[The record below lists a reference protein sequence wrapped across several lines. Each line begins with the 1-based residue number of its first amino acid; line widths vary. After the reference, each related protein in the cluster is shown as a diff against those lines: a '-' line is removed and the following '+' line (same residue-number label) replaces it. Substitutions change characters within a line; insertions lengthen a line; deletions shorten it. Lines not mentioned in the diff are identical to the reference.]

1 MNLLQQTRDLCNL
14 YEIKPARSKGQNF
27 LIKEEVYDEIIA
39 SADLKPDDIVLEVGP
54 GLGFLT
60 AKLASKVK
68 QVIAV
73 ELDDKLAEILRIG
86 LMSQGVKNV
95 EVVNKNVLDF
105 SMFNCKSGTD
115 NLQEYNHSNLLYQGG
130 VVQTLKYK
138 IVANLPFNITSI
150 FLRKFLEADVKPELM
165 VLMLQKE
172 VAERII
178 AKPPKMSLL
187 AVSVQLYSQPEIIK
201 IVSAD
206 NFWPKPAVD
215 SAIIKLKV
223 ESLKLKVRE
232 EKSQKLKVE
241 SLKLKVREEKSQ
253 KLKVESLKLKV
264 SEKDFFRLVKIGFSS
279 KRKMLKNNLAN
290 GYKIEPNEVE
300 NKLKNIG
307 LDVKIRA
314 EGLSVDNWLKLF
326 GEF

>member
-14 YEIKPARSKGQNF
+14 YEIEPARSKGQNF

-215 SAIIKLKV
+215 SAVIKLKI
-223 ESLKLKVRE
+223 
-232 EKSQKLKVE
+232 KSQK
-241 SLKLKVREEKSQ
+241 S
-253 KLKVESLKLKV
+253 KV

>member
-1 MNLLQQTRDLCNL
+1 MDLLQQTRNLCNL

-27 LIKEEVYDEIIA
+27 LIKEEIYDEIIA
-39 SADLKPDDIVLEVGP
+39 NADLKPDDIVLEVGP

-73 ELDDKLAEILRIG
+73 ELDDKLAEILHIG
-86 LMSQGVKNV
+86 LIAQGVKNV
-95 EVVNKNVLDF
+95 EVINKNILEF
-105 SMFNCKSGTD
+105 SISQFLNDHKILFLND
-115 NLQEYNHSNLLYQGG
+115 KQNL
-130 VVQTLKYK
+130 KFK

-150 FLRKFLEADVKPELM
+150 FLRKFLEVEIKPELV

-172 VAERII
+172 VAERVV
-178 AKPPKMSLL
+178 AKPPKMSIL
-187 AVSVQLYSQPEIIK
+187 AVSVQFYAQPEIIK
-201 IVSAD
+201 IVPAD

-215 SAIIKLKV
+215 SAIIKIVPNNSDSVLLG
-223 ESLKLKVRE
+223 ESER
-232 EKSQKLKVE
+232 
-241 SLKLKVREEKSQ
+241 
-253 KLKVESLKLKV
+253 
-264 SEKDFFRLVKIGFSS
+264 EKDFFRLVKIGFSS

-314 EGLSVDNWLKLF
+314 ENLSVNNWIKLF